1 MPLDDAVEEKRQQV
15 AELENMIQDAQQ
27 KYEATIRQHLH
38 SMHKD
43 AVDADSRRFPQL
55 YANVR
60 RWQEQLEP
68 VLKEFAR
75 RPEFDITGY
84 STKFVSKMQAMTS
97 GDAGEGE
104 AIPFSQLVHGK
115 PRWEVCRH
123 FLTCLLLTNQGNT
136 DIVFD
141 GEEER
146 MNNFG
151 VKLLKAEVAA
161 AALDGEE
168 AAAGA
173 PVARKG
179 AARRRG
185 SSKVVEAGAKAIAAD
200 EAERS
205 RKRPWQEAGA

>member
-1 MPLDDAVEEKRQQV
+1 MPLDDTYEEKRQQV
-15 AELENMIQDAQQ
+15 VELENMIQDAQQ

-43 AVDADSRRFPQL
+43 SVDADSKRFPQL

-60 RWQEQLEP
+60 RWQDQLEP

-75 RPEFDITGY
+75 RPEFDISSY
-84 STKFVSKMQAMTS
+84 STKFVSRMQALKS
-97 GDAGEGE
+97 GDADEGE
-104 AIPFSQLVHGK
+104 VISFSQLVHGK

-151 VKLLKAEVAA
+151 LRLLKADVTGAT
-161 AALDGEE
+161 LDGEE

-173 PVARKG
+173 PAARKG

-185 SSKVVEAGAKAIAAD
+185 SSKVVEAGAKAIAAN